1 MLLFLI
7 NAILAQLAE
16 RRTCNADVEGSSPSD
31 GLKYFYSYIKQEFK
45 DYMAFFPDIE
55 ELITGIITKD
65 LNLGMSIVSIN
76 KILKVLDL
84 DSSQLAIS
92 NWFHK

>member
-31 GLKYFYSYIKQEFK
+31 GLEYFYSYIKQE
-45 DYMAFFPDIE
+45 
-55 ELITGIITKD
+55 
-65 LNLGMSIVSIN
+65 
-76 KILKVLDL
+76 
-84 DSSQLAIS
+84 
-92 NWFHK
+92 